1 MKTPTLTNEI
11 KPLDLIATAKRA
23 AKKDGNSNGSNAQNE
38 MSRYNDLYIVHGWAS
53 TFYNAAA
60 ATDGMWFIQ
69 PGSPDDRT
77 PINTYGATH
86 PHAALL
92 VRWGL
97 NHALSKEIVELIKFF
112 GKFNVVRTIADRI
125 FELAKKSEDPAAD
138 LPKIVFKSVS
148 FSQPGEG
155 DIMKFEIPHDFAFTF
170 DVGEL
175 RHRYVLSEDWKTI
188 RDSASGRE
196 FPVKELPKELD
207 ALVQEGLEEVIDPL
221 DI

>member
-11 KPLDLIATAKRA
+11 KTLDLFAAAKRA
-23 AKKDGNSNGSNAQNE
+23 AKDGNSERDNVQNE
-38 MSRYNDLYIVHGWAS
+38 FSRFNDLYIVHGWAA
-53 TFYNAAA
+53 TFSNADAA
-60 ATDGMWFIQ
+60 SDGVRFIQ
-69 PGSPDDRT
+69 PEKEDRS

-97 NHALSKEIVELIKFF
+97 NHTLSKEIVELIKFF

-125 FELAKKSEDPAAD
+125 LELAKKSEDPASD

-148 FSQPGEG
+148 FTQPGEG